1 MKQISIFDLDGTL
14 IDAYSL
20 IHISLNFTRR
30 KLGYNELDYHL
41 VKKSVGGGDI
51 GLIKKFFKEE
61 DRDNALKIYRE
72 TQKQY
77 INKENVKLQK
87 GAKEILLLLK
97 EKKIKI
103 TIATNRNKFA
113 ANLVL
118 EKLNITNYFD
128 LVFTADDVKEKK
140 PSPEIIE
147 KIYEKFNCSKE
158 ECFYVGDMDID
169 LKTGLNAGVDTYIVL
184 TGSSTLDEI
193 LKVEKEANVFS
204 DLIELKNFLL
214 NNHLI

>member
-20 IHISLNFTRR
+20 IYISLNFARR

-51 GLIKKFFKEE
+51 GLIKQFFKKE

-113 ANLVL
+113 ANLIL

-128 LVFTADDVKEKK
+128 LIFTSDDVKEKK

-214 NNHLI
+214 NNNLI

>member
-20 IHISLNFTRR
+20 IYISLNFARR

-41 VKKSVGGGDI
+41 VKKSVGSGDI
-51 GLIKKFFKEE
+51 ELIKQFFKKE

-113 ANLVL
+113 ANLIL

-128 LVFTADDVKEKK
+128 LIFTSDDVKEKK

-214 NNHLI
+214 NNNLI